1 MLKNDDRQKGRWF
14 MPVSITRY
22 KVLLS
27 APGDAK
33 RFCDAADEE
42 IAQVNRSLS
51 ETSGVELYPMDWRRD
66 SRADSG
72 DEPQALLNKQIVDDA
87 DIVLSIFYERFGT
100 PTKNYGSGTE
110 EEIRIALDQDKRV
123 LLYFWSP
130 PSGYQPDDLSQFEAI
145 ERFRSSLGKKTLYK
159 QFDSEEQLRKLV
171 RHDFTGLVFE
181 LEGLTAPGQLA
192 LSLKSIDLDGNPVDG
207 ELSLIPNLA
216 ESVLNPEFFDR
227 RILNLCQSIRS
238 SSVVHG
244 TIAPIPRAHTNSSG
258 RQDTAASPSVPKPTG
273 AINVKG
279 LTPIIS
285 PDVANLLASYTTEE
299 PVVMKEEDKALIT
312 SQLDELGWRTD
323 EDFFYLDKLSA
334 GNSAITMALGP
345 TKSLRGSDEEKQKYE
360 DLKKLASLCKSRR
373 DYLRFIS
380 SFNGISGLTLGLSN
394 EGTSPAT
401 HVNVELSIPRDT
413 YISLDF
419 APMPSDHLI
428 GFGFEEEDVLQTV
441 IDCLYG
447 NKKSATCHPYEDSI
461 VLSES
466 GKRLGPILQPRFSV
480 DPLYGK
486 RPLDSSDYET
496 LCDWIWGDY
505 NVVDDQSSDYICVR
519 LKFDRAQQNT
529 TYAFPSRLVIRE
541 RLSEPIRYRIT
552 ADEVRR
558 PIEGELKTK

>member
-1 MLKNDDRQKGRWF
+1 

-42 IAQVNRSLS
+42 IVQVNRSLS

-72 DEPQALLNKQIVDDA
+72 DEPQALLNKQIVDNA

-110 EEIRIALDQDKRV
+110 EEIRIALDQGKRV
-123 LLYFWSP
+123 LLYFWTP
-130 PSGYQPDDLSQFEAI
+130 PSGYQPNDASQFEAI

-159 QFDSEEQLRKLV
+159 QFDGEEQLRKLV

-181 LEGLTAPGQLA
+181 LEGLTAPGQPA
-192 LSLKSIDLDGNPVDG
+192 LSLKSIGLEGNPVDG
-207 ELSLIPNLA
+207 ELAFIPNLA
-216 ESVLNPEFFDR
+216 ESVLNPKFFDSP
-227 RILNLCQSIRS
+227 ILGLCQSIKS
-238 SSVVHG
+238 SSVVRG
-244 TIAPIPRAHTNSSG
+244 AIASISHAHINCPEKRGDAT
-258 RQDTAASPSVPKPTG
+258 SPSAPKPIG
-273 AINVKG
+273 ASNVNG
-279 LTPIIS
+279 LTPAIS
-285 PDVANLLASYTTEE
+285 PDVANLLASYTMEK

-312 SQLDELGWRTD
+312 SQLDELGRQAD
-323 EDFFYLDKLSA
+323 EDFFYLGKLSV
-334 GNSAITMALGP
+334 GNSAMAMAFGP

-360 DLKKLASLCKSRR
+360 DLKKLVSLCRSRR
-373 DYLRFIS
+373 DYLRFRS
-380 SFNGISGLTLGLSN
+380 NFNGISGLTLGLSN

-401 HVNVELSIPRDT
+401 HINIELSIPRDAFVGFD
-413 YISLDF
+413 S
-419 APMPSDHLI
+419 APVPSDHLI
-428 GFGFEEEDVLQTV
+428 GSGFEEEDMLQAAV
-441 IDCLYG
+441 DCLYG

-486 RPLDSSDYET
+486 RLLDSSDYET

-505 NVVDDQSSDYICVR
+505 NVVDGQSSDYACVR

-529 TYAFPSRLVIRE
+529 TYAFPSRLLIRE
-541 RLSEPIRYRIT
+541 NISEPIRYRIT
-552 ADEVRR
+552 ADEARQ